1 MNLNLASSLLFD
13 SSLTKKIEEIG
24 GATASLCY
32 QCGTC
37 TASCPLGVQ
46 VRNLLRDIQLGATD
60 DAVGDSNVWS
70 CATCKLCEL
79 ECPRG
84 VNITDI
90 LHSLRVLAFE
100 ARKVPQKLEQALW
113 GIYEQGNPHGGN
125 KNERGK
131 WAEGLN
137 VPLAGNGKKSAKY
150 LLSGGCAASYDPRL
164 QKIARSVVEVLQKA
178 NAQVSI
184 LGQNESCCGDV
195 VFQIGEEGFLEE
207 LVEKNIKTFDE
218 SEAETLITLSPHC
231 LNMFKNIYPH
241 YGKMP
246 NVVHYTEVFSQLI
259 DHGDLEINR
268 IASDNNGGGCEE
280 NVRTTYHDPC
290 YLGRYYGIYE
300 EPRKILESIPGL
312 TLTEMKDNR
321 ENALCCGGG
330 GGQMWNENTTA
341 RPSHERVTQ
350 AFESAPVL
358 ATSCPYCIQNFEDAA
373 KTKGL
378 ELKVTDVSELLN
390 RSLKPKL

>member
-1 MNLNLASSLLFD
+1 MTSLLFD
-13 SSLTKKIEEIG
+13 ATLAKKVEEIG
-24 GATASLCY
+24 GATASTCY

-46 VRNLLRDIQLGATD
+46 VRKLLRDIQLGATS

-84 VNITDI
+84 VNITDL

-100 ARKVPQKLEQALW
+100 ARKAPQKLEQALW

-137 VPLAGNGKKSAKY
+137 VPIVDNVKKSSKY
-150 LLSGGCAASYDPRL
+150 LLYAGCSASYDSRL
-164 QKIARSVVEVLQKA
+164 QNIARSVVELLQKA
-178 NAQVSI
+178 KAQVSI
-184 LGQNESCCGDV
+184 LGENEGCCGDV
-195 VFQIGEEGFLEE
+195 VYQIGEEGFLEE
-207 LVEKNIKTFDE
+207 LVEKNIKTFSD
-218 SEAETLITLSPHC
+218 SEVETLITLSPHC

-241 YGKMP
+241 YGNMP
-246 NVVHYTEVFSQLI
+246 NVVHYTEILSQFI
-259 DHGDLEINR
+259 DHGDLEIKSL
-268 IASDNNGGGCEE
+268 ASDSTEKIT
-280 NVRTTYHDPC
+280 TTYHDPC

-300 EPRKILESIPGL
+300 EPRKILESIPGIA
-312 TLTEMKDNR
+312 LTEMRDNR

-330 GGQMWNENTTA
+330 GGQMWNENMTA
-341 RPSHERVTQ
+341 RPSHDRVTQ
-350 AFESAPVL
+350 AFESASVL

-378 ELKVTDVSELLN
+378 DLKITDVSELLN
-390 RSLKPKL
+390 QSLKSK